1 MNGGNMFLPARIL
14 KLIVLVTSGIAM
26 CLIQAQP
33 TLHPN
38 AEPAGLGATTSISL
52 PTTPGILSAIDDG
65 KKLIKRLDGSTITA
79 EEIDGTVAGLMTGAE
94 VTGVAIA
101 IFNKGEI
108 VYLKSYGLRDTEKN
122 LPLSVDSVMSVASL
136 SKAAFAYLAMELV
149 DQGVLDLDRPVYT
162 YLPKP
167 LPGYANYADLAN
179 DPRYKQITARMLL
192 NHTSGFANFRGAE
205 EDGKLRIHFAPGS
218 RFAYSG
224 EGINLLQFVV
234 ETITKEPLEQL
245 MQEHIFRP
253 LEMTRTSMVWQDS
266 FEGNYAANYD
276 EYGKPQASPKWHQAI
291 AAGSMLTTPSDLSR
305 FLQAVME
312 GRFLGK
318 RTLDQMLHAQIQ
330 ITSKYEF
337 PTLGDETTDKNEAIR
352 LSYGLGWGLYWTPYG
367 KAFFK
372 EGHNDGWRDY
382 AVCFEELKSGI
393 VIMTNSANGE
403 GIYKD
408 LLETLLRDTFTPIEW
423 ERYTPFSELPPRKP
437 LAK

>member
-1 MNGGNMFLPARIL
+1 MFLTGRIFR
-14 KLIVLVTSGIAM
+14 LILVITSSSAT
-26 CLIQAQP
+26 CLVQAQP
-33 TLHPN
+33 MLHPN
-38 AEPAGLGATTSISL
+38 PEPARLGIEASMSPPITLGSL
-52 PTTPGILSAIDDG
+52 PAIDDG
-65 KKLIKRLDGSTITA
+65 KKLIQRLDGSTITS
-79 EEIDGTVAGLMTGAE
+79 EETDRTVTALMKAAE
-94 VTGVAIA
+94 VTGMAIA
-101 IFNKGEI
+101 IFNNGKI
-108 VYLKSYGLRDTEKN
+108 IYLKAYGLRDTEKN

-149 DQGVLDLDRPVYT
+149 DQGMLDLDRPVYM

-167 LPGYANYADLAN
+167 LPEYANYADLAN

-192 NHTSGFANFRGAE
+192 SHTSGFANFRGAE
-205 EDGKLRIHFAPGS
+205 EDGKLRIHFEPGS

-245 MQEHIFRP
+245 MQEHVFRP

-276 EYGKPQASPKWHQAI
+276 EYGRLQAPPKWHQAI

-312 GRFLGK
+312 GRFLRKG
-318 RTLDQMLHAQIQ
+318 TLDQMLGAQIR

-337 PTLGDETTDKNEAIR
+337 PTLGDETSVKNDAIR

-382 AVCFEELKSGI
+382 AVCVEKPKSGI

-423 ERYTPFSELPPRKP
+423 ERYTPFGELPPRKP